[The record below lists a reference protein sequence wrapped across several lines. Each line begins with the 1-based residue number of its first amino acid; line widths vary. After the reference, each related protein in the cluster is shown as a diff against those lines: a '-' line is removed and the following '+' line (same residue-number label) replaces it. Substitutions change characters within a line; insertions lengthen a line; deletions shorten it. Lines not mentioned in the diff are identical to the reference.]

1 MQALCVRVWDVK
13 RTSVYLLWWSP
24 VCEGMRCEEDECVP
38 ALMKPCM
45 WGYEMWRGRVCT
57 CSDEAL
63 HVRVW
68 DVKRTSVYLLW
79 WSPACEG
86 MRCEEEECV
95 PALMKPCMW
104 GYEMWRGGVFTCS
117 DEALHVR
124 VWDVKRRSVYLLWWS
139 PACEGMRCEEEEC
152 LPAQMKPCMWGYE
165 MWRGGVFTCS
175 DEALRVRVWGVVK
188 RTSVYLSRLVK
199 KGQV

>member
-1 MQALCVRVWDVK
+1 
-13 RTSVYLLWWSP
+13 
-24 VCEGMRCEEDECVP
+24 
-38 ALMKPCM
+38 
-45 WGYEMWRGRVCT
+45 MWRGRVQCT

-86 MRCEEEECV
+86 MRCEEDECLPALMKPCMWGYEMWRGRVFTCSDEALHVRVWDVKRRSVYLLWWSPACEGMRCEEDECLPALMKPCMWGYEMWRGLLRWYISNHASPVCEGMRCEEDKCV

-124 VWDVKRRSVYLLWWS
+124 VWDVKRT
-139 PACEGMRCEEEEC
+139 
-152 LPAQMKPCMWGYE
+152 AQMIYK
-165 MWRGGVFTCS
+165 
-175 DEALRVRVWGVVK
+175 
-188 RTSVYLSRLVK
+188 
-199 KGQV
+199 